1 MNNLFRRY
9 CDRRLNF
16 SFFRNPFCEQYL
28 TRARLI
34 EQFDEYNK
42 KMNSYLSVS
51 SELSNTLLEVR
62 EAFHDNHLIT
72 AEECAKQMQE
82 RAEIYLNE

>member
-1 MNNLFRRY
+1 MPINRENYFRAARGIGWG
-9 CDRRLNF
+9 D
-16 SFFRNPFCEQYL
+16 
-28 TRARLI
+28 RLI

-82 RAEIYLNE
+82 RTEIYLNE